1 MHGKKWAVRAMGLVV
16 APLMLCACAGER
28 DAAGAGRAAVKPV
41 GHRVVVMAPAAA
53 EMLEALGALDLV
65 VGIGDF
71 VQRPAS
77 IAKLPRVGAYDRPN
91 VERVLELG
99 ADLFL
104 STESQ
109 AAAAAHGRLDTFG
122 VQVVAL
128 DTSTYEGVFASLA
141 RLGRLLDRQERA
153 GALEQKLRGQLAQ
166 IRRTAQDLPPRS
178 VLFVVGR
185 DPVYVAG
192 PGSHVDEMIAM
203 VGGTNVFHDA
213 PSTYHRVS
221 MEAVLERLP
230 EVIIDTSDNGPRA
243 LRGSVPGDWGQW
255 EFLPAVR
262 RQRVYLVDPSRLV
275 IPGIRLPE
283 MTRLMGKLIQ
293 AEAFGKATY
302 EEMVRP

>member
-1 MHGKKWAVRAMGLVV
+1 MRSDRWAAWALGVLVASV
-16 APLMLCACAGER
+16 VLCACIGGREAGEDR
-28 DAAGAGRAAVKPV
+28 PDVEPV
-41 GHRVVVMAPAAA
+41 GPRIVVMAPAAA
-53 EMLEALGALDLV
+53 EMLEALEALDLV

-71 VQRPAS
+71 VQEPAS

-91 VERVLELG
+91 VERVLELR

-109 AAAAAHGRLDTFG
+109 AAAAAHRRLDEFG
-122 VQVVAL
+122 VTVVAL

-141 RLGRLLDRQERA
+141 ELGRLLDRRERA
-153 GALEQKLRGQLAQ
+153 GALERELREQLAQ
-166 IRRTAQDLPPRS
+166 IRSTAKDLPSRS

-213 PSTYHRVS
+213 GSTYHRVS

-230 EVIIDTSDNGPRA
+230 EVIIDTSDNGPQA
-243 LRGSVPGDWGQW
+243 LRGRVHGDWGQW
-255 EFLPAVR
+255 EFLPAVNS
-262 RQRVYLVDPSRLV
+262 QRVYLVDPSRLV

-283 MTRLMGKLIQ
+283 MTRLMGELIQ
-293 AEAFGKATY
+293 PEAFGEASD
-302 EEMVRP
+302 EELVKP

>member
-1 MHGKKWAVRAMGLVV
+1 MRNESWALQAMGLLV
-16 APLMLCACAGER
+16 ASLIACACVGER
-28 DAAGAGRAAVKPV
+28 DAAGQARPGVEPV
-41 GHRVVVMAPAAA
+41 GQRVVVMAPAAA
-53 EMLEALGALDLV
+53 EMLEALGALELV

-71 VQRPAS
+71 VQEPAS
-77 IAKLPRVGAYDRPN
+77 IAKLPRVGAYDKPN
-91 VERVLELG
+91 VERVLELR

-104 STESQ
+104 SAQSQ
-109 AAAAAHGRLDTFG
+109 AAAAAHGRLKAFG
-122 VQVVAL
+122 VEVVAL

-141 RLGRLLDRQERA
+141 ELGRLLDRQQRA
-153 GALEQKLRGQLAQ
+153 GALERELRGQLAEIQ
-166 IRRTAQDLPPRS
+166 RTASDLPPRS

-230 EVIIDTSDNGPRA
+230 DVIIDTSDNGPQA
-243 LRGSVPGDWGQW
+243 LRGRVHGDWGQW
-255 EFLPAVR
+255 AFLPAVR
-262 RQRVYLVDPSRLV
+262 QQRVYLVDPSRLV

-283 MTRLMGKLIQ
+283 MTFLMGQLIQ
-293 AEAFGKATY
+293 PEAFGEPSD
-302 EEMVRP
+302 EELVRQ

>member
-1 MHGKKWAVRAMGLVV
+1 MRHERWAARAMGPLVASV
-16 APLMLCACAGER
+16 ILCACAGER
-28 DAAGAGRAAVKPV
+28 NTTGAGGSAEEP
-41 GHRVVVMAPAAA
+41 GSQRVVVMAPAAA
-53 EMLEALGALDLV
+53 EMLEALAALDLV
-65 VGIGDF
+65 VGVGDF
-71 VQRPAS
+71 VQGPAS
-77 IAKLPRVGAYDRPN
+77 IAELPRVGAYDRPN
-91 VERVLELG
+91 IERVLELR
-99 ADLFL
+99 ANLFL

-109 AAAAAHGRLDTFG
+109 AAAAAHGRLGTFG
-122 VQVVAL
+122 VKVVAL

-141 RLGRLLDRQERA
+141 ELGRLLDRQQRA
-153 GALEQKLRGQLAQ
+153 AALERELRGQLAQ
-166 IRRTAQDLPPRS
+166 IRRTAQDLAPRS

-185 DPVYVAG
+185 DPLYVAG

-243 LRGSVPGDWGQW
+243 LRGQIHGDWGQW

-293 AEAFGKATY
+293 AEAFGEASHD
-302 EEMVRP
+302 EMLSP

>member
-1 MHGKKWAVRAMGLVV
+1 MRNERRAVKGSVLLVASLV
-16 APLMLCACAGER
+16 LCACAAER
-28 DAAGAGRAAVKPV
+28 DAVGEGRSAREPV
-41 GHRVVVMAPAAA
+41 GRRVVVMAPAAA

-71 VQRPAS
+71 VQEPAS
-77 IAKLPRVGAYDRPN
+77 IAKLPRVGAYDKPN
-91 VERVLELG
+91 IERVLELG

-109 AAAAAHGRLDTFG
+109 AALTAHERLDAFG
-122 VQVVAL
+122 VHVVAL
-128 DTSTYEGVFASLA
+128 DTSTYEGVFGSL
-141 RLGRLLDRQERA
+141 RELGRRLDRQERA
-153 GALEQKLRGQLAQ
+153 GALEQELRGKLAE
-166 IRRTAQDLPPRS
+166 IRRTASDLTPRS

-230 EVIIDTSDNGPRA
+230 EVIIDTSDNGSQA
-243 LRGSVPGDWGQW
+243 LRGRVPGDWGQW

-262 RQRVYLVDPSRLV
+262 EQRVYLVDPSRLV

-283 MTRLMGKLIQ
+283 MTRLMGELIQ
-293 AEAFGKATY
+293 PEAFGEASD
-302 EEMVRP
+302 EELVRQ